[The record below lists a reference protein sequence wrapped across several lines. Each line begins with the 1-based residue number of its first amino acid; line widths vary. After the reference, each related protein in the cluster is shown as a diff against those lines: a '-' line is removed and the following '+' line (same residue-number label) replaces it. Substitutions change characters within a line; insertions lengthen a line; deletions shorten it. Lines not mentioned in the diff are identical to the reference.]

1 MQRSR
6 SHTVVCK
13 CDNARVCTMQLPQDH
28 HVIHSQQIPI
38 RCAVCVQPE
47 SVSWVIFETTEPK
60 EFKFWP
66 LAQHDLCQPTTE
78 IICGLQI
85 LLVGLEIT
93 FAFVYLHIWACV
105 CLCVNMSVYAS
116 ECVCEYG
123 PEHVCGCVHHSI
135 CVWVR
140 GQLVGSGFFS
150 PCGSRGSNSG
160 HKDWERAPLHT
171 AISPAHLSFILK
183 KRMQECFLCL
193 GWPLPRT
200 HYCWVQPSAFV
211 PKCLPL
217 SGAAEEGVGTDFYGF
232 QLLSSSSFSLFSIFI
247 FSFCS
252 YVAFRTPGK
261 HNILNGQSFGKQKL
275 LLQITSA
282 LGAIT

>member
-1 MQRSR
+1 M
-6 SHTVVCK
+6 CMLM
-13 CDNARVCTMQLPQDH
+13 C
-28 HVIHSQQIPI
+28 
-38 RCAVCVQPE
+38 
-47 SVSWVIFETTEPK
+47 
-60 EFKFWP
+60 
-66 LAQHDLCQPTTE
+66 
-78 IICGLQI
+78 
-85 LLVGLEIT
+85 
-93 FAFVYLHIWACV
+93 
-105 CLCVNMSVYAS
+105 
-116 ECVCEYG
+116 
-123 PEHVCGCVHHSI
+123 EHVCICQWV
-135 CVWVR
+135 CVWVWAWACMW
-140 GQLVGSGFFS
+140 V
-150 PCGSRGSNSG
+150 
-160 HKDWERAPLHT
+160 RAPQYMCVGQRT
-171 AISPAHLSFILK
+171 ACGIWFLFTMWVQGIKLRAQRLGASTFIHSHFTSSSELYIK

-193 GWPLPRT
+193 GRPLPRT